1 MRLFIRISPTDF
13 IKIDINLTYLL
24 KIKFLIDFI
33 LNPVFFTF
41 REPTPIYAQYKMSK
55 TNTKV
60 DLASVVPRTSPKKIL
75 EYYER
80 VSKEA
85 EQILKGELK
94 YSKAVN
100 REELIKPTLQ
110 EQQEIKEALDEDFN
124 FIKEV
129 GKTNS

>member
-1 MRLFIRISPTDF
+1 MNLGVGEFVGRIVE
-13 IKIDINLTYLL
+13 NE
-24 KIKFLIDFI
+24 
-33 LNPVFFTF
+33 NPL
-41 REPTPIYAQYKMSK
+41 IYAQYKMSK

-60 DLASVVPRTSPKKIL
+60 DLASVVPRTSPKKIQ

-85 EQILKGELK
+85 EQILKGELE
-94 YSKAVN
+94 YPKAVN

-110 EQQEIKEALDEDFN
+110 EQQEIQEAQDEDFN

-129 GKTNS
+129 GKINPEI